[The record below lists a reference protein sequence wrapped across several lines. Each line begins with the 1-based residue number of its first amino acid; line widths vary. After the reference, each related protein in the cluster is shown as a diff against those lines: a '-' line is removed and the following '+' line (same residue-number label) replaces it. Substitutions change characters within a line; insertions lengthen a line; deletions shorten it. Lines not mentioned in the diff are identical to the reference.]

1 MSLSAA
7 RDCLTVADL
16 DFWFNYIEEFQEVFD
31 AGVHYE
37 CSSMTVLRQSRRFWK
52 DKMPGNLKKKQTA

>member
-1 MSLSAA
+1 MSLSAT

-37 CSSMTVLRQSRRFWK
+37 CSSSLYLSCLS
-52 DKMPGNLKKKQTA
+52 LKHDSLEIEHTA